1 MKYEPRTYQNL
12 IVDHIFKHERCAI
25 WASMG
30 LGKTVA
36 VLTALDGLDMMGKI
50 NGSILVLAPLRVA
63 KSTWPKELAKWD
75 HLKYFTMSVIAGS
88 SEGQRRKAL
97 HTKADIYTINY
108 ENTVWLINYCRD
120 ILGYWPFETIIADE
134 STKLKGF
141 RTKQGAKRAK
151 ALAQKAHDPTKRFIE
166 LTGTPAPNGLK
177 DLWGQ
182 LWFIDAGRRLGRS
195 YSAFCQRWFCKTFD
209 GYGLEPLKFTQEEIQ
224 TQVKDVCLS
233 LDAADYFDLEEP
245 IHNTIYVDLPPRA
258 RTKYDEMEKEMFTEL
273 EDEYRTKHTIEAFNA
288 AARTMKCSQIASG
301 AAYTNY
307 VENAN
312 GVKKPTGWTFVHD
325 EKIEALKDIIE
336 EAAGAPVMVAYHFRS
351 DLARILKAFPTAR
364 VLDSKPET
372 EDDWNEGKIPILVA
386 HPESASHGLNL
397 QHGGNILAFF
407 SHTWNLEHFMQM
419 IERIGPVRQMQSGY
433 NRPVF
438 LHYIVARDTVDEMVM
453 LRRETKREVQDILLE
468 AVKRRTKSEM
478 ELI

>member
-1 MKYEPRTYQNL
+1 MKYEPRVYQDI
-12 IVDHIFKHERCAI
+12 IVKHIIEHERCAI

-36 VLTALDGLDMMGKI
+36 VLTALDCLNLIGDVKGPV
-50 NGSILVLAPLRVA
+50 LVLAPLRVA

-75 HLKYFTMSVIAGS
+75 HLHFTMSTIVGTES
-88 SEGQRRKAL
+88 QRRSAL

-108 ENTVWLINYCRD
+108 DNLVWLIDYCRTV
-120 ILGYWPFETIIADE
+120 LEYWPFEVIVADE

-141 RTKQGAKRAK
+141 RTRQGAKRAK
-151 ALAQKAHDPTKRFIE
+151 ALAQRAHDPTKRFIE

-195 YSAFCQRWFCKTFD
+195 YSAFMQRWFHKSFD
-209 GYGLEPLKFTQEEIQ
+209 GYGIEPLKFAQDEIQ
-224 TQVKDVCLS
+224 AQVKDVCLS
-233 LDAADYFDLEEP
+233 LDAADYFDLKEP
-245 IHNTIYVDLPPRA
+245 IHNTIYIDLPTRA
-258 RTKYDEMEKEMFTEL
+258 RARYDEMEKEMFTEL
-273 EDEYRTKHTIEAFNA
+273 EDEYNTKHKIEAFNA
-288 AARTMKCSQIASG
+288 AVRTIKCSQLASG
-301 AAYTNY
+301 ATYINY
-307 VENAN
+307 VESAS
-312 GVKKPTGWTFVHD
+312 GVKKPTGWAVVHD
-325 EKIEALKDIIE
+325 EKIEALKDVIE

-364 VLDSKPET
+364 ILDSKPET
-372 EDDWNEGKIPILVA
+372 EDEWNAGKIPILVA

-397 QHGGNILAFF
+397 QHGGNILVFF

-438 LHYIVARDTVDEMVM
+438 LHYIVARNTVDEMVM

-468 AVKRRTKSEM
+468 AVKRRTKNEGGFV
-478 ELI
+478 